1 MSKDKRMIILLSLI
15 VFLFLSI
22 LVGRIMYD
30 IQKDVIE
37 IGNMIEDNGET
48 D

>member
-37 IGNMIEDNGET
+37 IGNMIEDNEET